1 MGTEHDPDRSVV
13 DVLEE
18 LLVVLITEDVVS
30 PCVEVGTDE
39 LITEVVLLTG
49 VVGSVGVVWG

>member
-30 PCVEVGTDE
+30 LGFEVWTDE
-39 LITEVVLLTG
+39 LVTEVELLTG

>member
-30 PCVEVGTDE
+30 PGVEVGTDE
-39 LITEVVLLTG
+39 LITEVEVLNG

>member
-30 PCVEVGTDE
+30 LGFEVWTDE
-39 LITEVVLLTG
+39 LVTEVELLTG
-49 VVGSVGVVWG
+49 VVGSVGVVWS